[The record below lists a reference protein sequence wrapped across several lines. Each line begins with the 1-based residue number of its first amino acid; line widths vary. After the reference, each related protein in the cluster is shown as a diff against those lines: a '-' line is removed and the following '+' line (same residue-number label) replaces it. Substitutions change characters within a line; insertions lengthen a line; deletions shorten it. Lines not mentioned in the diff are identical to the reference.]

1 MLQGSV
7 PSPLFFAMFAKTV
20 CPNEFVTRSFIF
32 IQMTCKFIYREIVV
46 TFRLIEDLERIFR
59 WSTENE
65 LLLKPTKSQANL
77 MSNSPATMPILLLGG
92 VALEWKDV
100 VTDLGLLIDGR
111 LGFGRHVTKIC
122 SKVYA
127 TLHYVC
133 SSS

>member
-1 MLQGSV
+1 
-7 PSPLFFAMFAKTV
+7 
-20 CPNEFVTRSFIF
+20 
-32 IQMTCKFIYREIVV
+32 
-46 TFRLIEDLERIFR
+46 
-59 WSTENE
+59 
-65 LLLKPTKSQANL
+65 

>member
-1 MLQGSV
+1 LDG
-7 PSPLFFAMFAKTV
+7 L
-20 CPNEFVTRSFIF
+20 I
-32 IQMTCKFIYREIVV
+32 
-46 TFRLIEDLERIFR
+46 FRLIEDLERIFR